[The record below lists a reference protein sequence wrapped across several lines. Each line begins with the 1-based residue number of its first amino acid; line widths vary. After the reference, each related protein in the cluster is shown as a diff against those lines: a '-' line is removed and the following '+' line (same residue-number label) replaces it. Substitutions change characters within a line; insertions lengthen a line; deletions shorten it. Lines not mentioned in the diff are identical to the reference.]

1 MSTAEVISEI
11 FSTREIISIV
21 AIFVAVITF
30 IVTNAWNYKNHK
42 KDIKKDTL
50 LKVSGAINR
59 QTQLIIKM
67 ADVNTEQTEINKVL
81 SENEFIFGQMF
92 TAANAE
98 TSKVVLEYLA
108 NIAETIFEIG
118 LQKGNPECD
127 QRELFSFALSK
138 HTEHMLKMPKVISVI
153 KKELGIAGGVLE
165 LDSAIKTGCDLINSK
180 IKPLLKSA
188 GN

>member
-1 MSTAEVISEI
+1 MNTPEVVSELL
-11 FSTREIISIV
+11 STREVISIV
-21 AIFVAVITF
+21 AICVAFITF
-30 IVTNAWNYKNHK
+30 VVTNAWNYKNHK

-67 ADVNTEQTEINKVL
+67 ADVNTEQADINKVL

-108 NIAETIFEIG
+108 NIAETIFEVS
-118 LQKGNPECD
+118 LKKGSPEYD
-127 QRELFSFALSK
+127 SRDLLSFALSK
-138 HTEHMLKMPKVISVI
+138 HTDHMLKMPKVISVI
-153 KKELGIAGGVLE
+153 KKELGISGGVLE
-165 LDSAIKTGCDLINSK
+165 LESAIKTGCDLINNK
-180 IKPLLKSA
+180 IKPLLNS
-188 GN
+188 GDN